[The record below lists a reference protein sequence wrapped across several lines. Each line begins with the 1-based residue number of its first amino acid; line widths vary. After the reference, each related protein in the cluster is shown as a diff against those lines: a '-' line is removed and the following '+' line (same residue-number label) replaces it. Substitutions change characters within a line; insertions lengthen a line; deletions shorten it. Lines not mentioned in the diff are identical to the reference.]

1 MWLNCTFALENL
13 SSEQN
18 GVLGLFGF
26 LNVLLFFFL
35 AKMDKWAGKNA
46 YLDKQW

>member
-1 MWLNCTFALENL
+1 MWLNCAFALEDL

-26 LNVLLFFFL
+26 LNVLLFFL
-35 AKMDKWAGKNA
+35 AKMAKWTGKNA